1 MGFAIGLLD
10 GLFIGIFVRTIGGIL
25 KNGRS

>member
-1 MGFAIGLLD
+1 MGFAIGLLN
-10 GLFIGIFVRTIGGIL
+10 GLFIGIFVMTIGGVL